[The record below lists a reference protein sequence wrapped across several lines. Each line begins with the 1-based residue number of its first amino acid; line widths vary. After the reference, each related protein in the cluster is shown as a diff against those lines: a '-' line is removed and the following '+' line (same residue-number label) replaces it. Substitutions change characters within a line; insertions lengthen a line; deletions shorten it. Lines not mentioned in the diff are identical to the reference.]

1 MVKKLGGKVVKSSWT
16 QAWSSGKL
24 KVSWRPRI
32 IGCKD
37 IWVKLG
43 NYNLALRP
51 SLYSRSRGVRI
62 LIQTLWQ
69 L

>member
-1 MVKKLGGKVVKSSWT
+1 MVKKLGGKVVKFFLDSSLVT
-16 QAWSSGKL
+16 GKL

-51 SLYSRSRGVRI
+51 SLYSRSRGVKI